1 MNPAKSYEHLFS
13 PLDKG
18 DEAFGSPGV
27 ISFLRAPHIEMKLEA
42 MKASGARFAFLGVPF
57 EEGNIGKPG
66 SVEGPR
72 DMRFMSHEYFPYWFE
87 YEVDINGHFVD
98 VGDVR
103 IPKVDPKTS
112 LSRIYKAV
120 RAILEAGLV
129 PVLCGGDHSIT
140 IPATRALS
148 DHLGKGKSIGY
159 LQLGAHLRM
168 ADEWAGERESS
179 ASVLAR
185 VTELPN
191 VKAAN
196 VAQVGMRN
204 SMNPKDWCDLA
215 KERGVNIFTMN
226 EIVDNGIDGV
236 IAKAADKVWKG
247 TDAQYISV
255 DMNVLDAS
263 AAPGVTAPEPGGLD
277 AREMM
282 RVANHLGARSTASV
296 IDLTELCPVVDTNGI
311 TTKLG
316 ACFLLRLV
324 AALARARGERVDQSL
339 RRPSLATKRA

>member
-1 MNPAKSYEHLFS
+1 MNPARAYEHIFS

-18 DEAFGSPGV
+18 DEAFGSPGI
-27 ISFLRAPHIEMKLEA
+27 ISFLRAPHIEIRPEA
-42 MKASGARFAFLGVPF
+42 LKESGARFAFLGVPF

-66 SVEGPR
+66 SEQGPR

-87 YEVDINGHFVD
+87 YEVDIFADFVD
-98 VGDVR
+98 CGDVR
-103 IPKVDPKTS
+103 IPKVDPVTGHA
-112 LSRIYKAV
+112 RTYKAV
-120 RAILEAGLV
+120 RTILEAGLV

-140 IPATRALS
+140 IPASKALS

-159 LQLGAHLRM
+159 LQLGAHLSM
-168 ADEWAGERESS
+168 AEEWAGERNTS

-191 VKAAN
+191 VKAGH
-196 VAQVGMRN
+196 VAHVGMRN

-215 KERGVNIFTMN
+215 KERGVRIHTMN
-226 EIVDNGIDGV
+226 EIVDNGVDAV
-236 IAKAADKVWKG
+236 IERAADAVWKG
-247 TDAQYISV
+247 TDAQYLSI
-255 DMNVLDAS
+255 DMNILDSS
-263 AAPGVTAPEPGGLD
+263 AAPGVTSPEPGGLE

-282 RVANHLGARSTASV
+282 RVANHIGTRGSIGV

-324 AALARARGERVDQSL
+324 AAMARARGERIDPDL
-339 RRPSLATKRA
+339 KRPKLATKRA

>member
-1 MNPAKSYEHLFS
+1 MNPARSYEHIFS

-18 DEAFGSPGV
+18 DEAFGSPGI

-42 MKASGARFAFLGVPF
+42 MKSSGARFAFLGVPF

-103 IPKVDPKTS
+103 VPKVDPKTT
-112 LSRIYKAV
+112 LSRVYKAV
-120 RAILEAGLV
+120 RAILEAGLT

-140 IPATRALS
+140 IPASRALS
-148 DHLGKGKSIGY
+148 DHIGKGKSMGY
-159 LQLGAHLRM
+159 LQLGAHLSM
-168 ADEWAGERESS
+168 AEEWAGERETS

-215 KERGVNIFTMN
+215 KERGIAIHTMN
-226 EIVDNGIDGV
+226 EIVDNGIDAV
-236 IAKAADKVWKG
+236 IAKAADRVWNG

-255 DMNVLDAS
+255 DMNVLDSS
-263 AAPGVTAPEPGGLD
+263 AAPGVTSPEPGGLE

-282 RVANHLGARSTASV
+282 RVANHLGSRGTASV

-316 ACFLLRLV
+316 ACFLLRV
-324 AALARARGERVDQSL
+324 AAAMAKARGERVDPNL
-339 RRPSLATKRA
+339 KRPVLKTKRA

>member
-13 PLDKG
+13 PMDKG
-18 DEAFGSPGV
+18 DDVFGASG
-27 ISFLRAPHIEMKLEA
+27 IITFLRAPHIEMKLGA

-57 EEGNIGKPG
+57 DEGNIGKPG

-72 DMRFMSHEYFPYWFE
+72 DIRFMSHEYFPYWFE
-87 YEVDINGHFVD
+87 YEVDIQGDFVD

-103 IPKVDPKTS
+103 IPKVDPVTGRG
-112 LSRIYKAV
+112 RIYKAV

-140 IPATRALS
+140 IPAGKALS
-148 DHLGKGKSIGY
+148 DHLGTGKKIGY
-159 LQLGAHLRM
+159 LQLGAHLSM
-168 ADEWAGERESS
+168 ADEWAGERNTS
-179 ASVLAR
+179 ASAMAR
-185 VTELPN
+185 MTELPN
-191 VKAAN
+191 VSASH
-196 VAQVGMRN
+196 VAHVGMRN

-215 KERGVNIFTMN
+215 KERGIAIHTMN
-226 EIVDNGIDGV
+226 EIVDNGVDKV
-236 IAKAADKVWKG
+236 IAKAADRVWGG
-247 TDAQYISV
+247 TDAQYISI

-263 AAPGVTAPEPGGLD
+263 AAPGVTSPEPGGLE

-282 RVANHLGARSTASV
+282 RVANHLGSRGSIGV

-311 TTKLG
+311 TTKLA

-324 AALARARGERVDQSL
+324 AAMARARGDKVDPSL
-339 RRPSLATKRA
+339 RRHQLAAE

>member
-1 MNPAKSYEHLFS
+1 MNPARTYDHLFS
-13 PLDKG
+13 PVDTG
-18 DEAFGSPGV
+18 DDAFGSPGV
-27 ISFLRAPHIEMKLEA
+27 ISFLRAPHIRMEPEA
-42 MKASGARFAFLGVPF
+42 LKASGARFAFLGVPF

-112 LSRIYKAV
+112 LKRIYKAV
-120 RAILEAGLV
+120 RTILEAGLV
-129 PVLCGGDHSIT
+129 PVLCGGDRSIT
-140 IPATRALS
+140 IPAAQALS
-148 DHLGKGKSIGY
+148 DHLGKGKSMGY
-159 LQLGAHLRM
+159 LQLGAHLSM
-168 ADEWAGERESS
+168 AAEWAGEPNTS
-179 ASVLAR
+179 ASAMAR
-185 VTELPN
+185 VTELSN

-215 KERGVNIFTMN
+215 RERGVHIHTMN
-226 EIVDNGIDGV
+226 EIVDNGIDSV
-236 IAKAADKVWKG
+236 IAKAADRVWNG
-247 TDAQYISV
+247 TDAQYLSI
-255 DMNVLDAS
+255 DMNVLDSS
-263 AAPGVTAPEPGGLD
+263 AAPGVTSPEPGGLE

-282 RVANHLGARSTASV
+282 RVANHLGARGTVSV
-296 IDLTELCPVVDTNGI
+296 VDLTELCPVVDTNGI

-324 AALARARGERVDQSL
+324 AAMAKARGEKVDPGLKRQSHG
-339 RRPSLATKRA
+339 TKRA